1 MIRAISFAQ
10 PGGPEHLRVSE
21 VALSNPAADEIRV
34 RHTVIGVNFIDIY
47 HRTGLYPLRTQPAI
61 PGVEGA
67 GVVTALGPGVQ
78 GVKVGDRV
86 AYVGAVGAY
95 ASERVLPA
103 WRAIPL
109 PEQVPDL
116 IAGTSLMKG
125 VTAHMLLKRT
135 HAVTSGTTIL
145 VHAAAGGLGTVLV
158 RWAKRLGATVI
169 GTVGSDAKAKIAY
182 DSGADHVIVGRDA
195 DFVASVLQVTQ
206 GVGVDVAYDGIG
218 GTTLL
223 RTFNAVRRFGTVAS
237 IGQAGGAIP
246 PIDVNEIGPMR
257 SLNFARPSVMAYAAE
272 PETYREA
279 AREVIDL
286 LKQDVMPA
294 PAHTYPLEDAALAHA
309 DLEAGRTTGSI
320 ALLP

>member
-1 MIRAISFAQ
+1 MIRAIHFVQ
-10 PGGPEHLRVSE
+10 PGGPEQLHASDIPVTE
-21 VALSNPAADEIRV
+21 PAADEVRV

-67 GVVTALGPGVQ
+67 GVVTAIGARAQ

-86 AYVGAVGAY
+86 GYVGAVGAY

-109 PEQVPDL
+109 PDGVSDL

-135 HAVTSGTTIL
+135 YAVTSGTTIL

-169 GTVGSDAKAKIAY
+169 GTVGSDAKAKIAH
-182 DSGADHVIVGRDA
+182 DSSADHVIVGRDA
-195 DFVASVLQVTQ
+195 DFVATVMHLTGGS
-206 GVGVDVAYDGIG
+206 GVDVAYDGIG
-218 GTTLL
+218 GATLL

-246 PIDVNEIGPMR
+246 PIDVNELGPVR

-272 PETYREA
+272 QETYRDA
-279 AREVIDL
+279 FREVIDL
-286 LKQDVMPA
+286 LKQGVMPA
-294 PAHTYPLEDAALAHA
+294 PGRTYPLEEAALAQA
-309 DLEAGRTTGSI
+309 DLEAGRTTGSV
-320 ALLP
+320 ALIP